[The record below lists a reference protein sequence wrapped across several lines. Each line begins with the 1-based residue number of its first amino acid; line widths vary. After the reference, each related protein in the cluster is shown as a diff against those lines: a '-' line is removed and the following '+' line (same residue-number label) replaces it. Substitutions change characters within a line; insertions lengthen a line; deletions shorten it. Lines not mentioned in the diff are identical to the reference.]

1 MDLTFRFKR
10 IYQHLTM
17 STELSATKSK
27 NRIESIDILRGIA
40 LLGIALVNVFGFN
53 ASFFDFGGFYNN
65 LSDPVQQYFYHI
77 FISLTADK
85 FIFIYSFLFGYGFYL
100 QYQKYG
106 EQGKHFNTYYK
117 RRLFFLALFGVAH
130 VLFLWAGDILLP
142 YAIAGF
148 ILYSIRNVSNKIL
161 IVFGLFFY
169 FFISF
174 WLVLTLWIP
183 LPTGMYST
191 CRECLNEALQIYPTG
206 SYLECSSIR
215 LLEYYS
221 FRYNNIFYYFPKILG
236 VFTFGFL
243 ASKYKLHQRIQD
255 HNIKWILIFVLVSS
269 IGLIY
274 YFKYESWVYK
284 ILPAES
290 NFMDALFM
298 GAYELMNLL
307 IAMGY
312 ILLILILA
320 SYKSSIL
327 KPFAYVGRMSLTN
340 YIMQSALFSIIFYGW
355 GFGKFGMQAPTIFV
369 WYAVGVFIFQLIFSY
384 FWLRHYKQGPLEW
397 LWRKLSYRN

>member
-1 MDLTFRFKR
+1 
-10 IYQHLTM
+10 M
-17 STELSATKSK
+17 SSELIATKSE
-27 NRIESIDILRGIA
+27 NRIESLDILRGFA

-53 ASFFDFGGFYNN
+53 ASFFDFGGFYNS
-65 LSDPVQQYFYHI
+65 LPDPVQQNFYHI

-106 EQGKHFNTYYK
+106 EAGKSFNTYYK

-130 VLFLWAGDILLP
+130 VIFLWAGDILLP
-142 YAIAGF
+142 YAMAGF
-148 ILYSIRNVSNKIL
+148 ILYLIRNVSTKIL
-161 IVFGLFFY
+161 IVFGFFFY

-174 WLVLTLWIP
+174 WLVITIWVP

-206 SYLECSSIR
+206 NYLECFSLR

-221 FRYNNIFYYFPKILG
+221 FRFNNIFYYFTKILG

-243 ASKYKLHQRIQD
+243 ASKYKLHQQIQD
-255 HNIKWILIFVLVSS
+255 NKIKWILIFVFVSC
-269 IGLIY
+269 IAVIY
-274 YFKYESWVYK
+274 YFKYESWVYL

-290 NFMDALFM
+290 KFMDAFFM

-307 IAMGY
+307 IAVSY

-320 SYKSSIL
+320 SFKNSIL
-327 KPFAYVGRMSLTN
+327 KPFAYVGRLSLTN
-340 YIMQSALFSIIFYGW
+340 YIMQSVIFSIIFYGW
-355 GFGKFGMQAPTIFV
+355 GFGKFGMQQPTIFV
-369 WYAVGVFIFQLIFSY
+369 WYAVGVFVFQLIFSY
-384 FWLRHYKQGPLEW
+384 FWLKVRKQGPLEW
-397 LWRKLSYRN
+397 LWRKLAYRN

>member
-1 MDLTFRFKR
+1 MPKEITA
-10 IYQHLTM
+10 I
-17 STELSATKSK
+17 ENK
-27 NRIESIDILRGIA
+27 NRIESLDILRGFA

-65 LSDPVQQYFYHI
+65 LPDPFQQHFYHL

-85 FIFIYSFLFGYGFYL
+85 FIFMYSFLFGYGFYL
-100 QYQKYG
+100 QYHKYLDT
-106 EQGKHFNTYYK
+106 GKQFNTYYN
-117 RRLFFLALFGVAH
+117 RRLSFLAIFGIAH
-130 VLFLWAGDILLP
+130 VLFLWAGDILLL
-142 YAIAGF
+142 YAVAGI
-148 ILYSIRNVSNKIL
+148 ILYSIRKVSNRIL
-161 IVFGLFFY
+161 IVLGLFFY

-174 WLVLTLWIP
+174 WLVVTQWIP

-191 CRECLNEALQIYPTG
+191 CRECLNQALQIYPT
-206 SYLECSSIR
+206 SNYLECSSLR

-221 FRYNNIFYYFPKILG
+221 FRYNNILYYFTKILG

-243 ASKYKLHQRIQD
+243 ASKYNLHQRIQD
-255 HNIKWILIFVLVSS
+255 HKSNWILIFVLTSS

-274 YFKYESWVYK
+274 YLNYEGWVYK
-284 ILPAES
+284 VLPAES
-290 NFMDALFM
+290 NYTDALFM
-298 GAYELMNLL
+298 GAYELMNLI
-307 IAMGY
+307 IATGY

-340 YIMQSALFSIIFYGW
+340 YIMQSIIFSVIFYGW
-355 GFGKFGMQAPTIFV
+355 GFGKFGMQEPTIFV

-384 FWLRHYKQGPLEW
+384 FWLKQKKQGPLEW